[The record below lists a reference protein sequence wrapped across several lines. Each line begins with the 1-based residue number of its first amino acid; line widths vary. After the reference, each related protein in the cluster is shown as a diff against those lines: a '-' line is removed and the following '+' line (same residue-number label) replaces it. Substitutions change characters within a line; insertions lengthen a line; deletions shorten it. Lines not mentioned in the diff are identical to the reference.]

1 MHNRCIWTVS
11 RNRRVHLALTQ
22 ANLLRNLDRKNLS
35 GSRGLVPIQKRW
47 REKKKFS
54 METTD
59 KLSFYLPHSV
69 SLCTAGFVLS
79 LGHMNLQ
86 DSIHFPSIFLE
97 LLIRK
102 KTKHKQPQ
110 KNRSMQ
116 AGCYLYVVN
125 LYVLALEKLFT

>member
-1 MHNRCIWTVS
+1 MHLNVEQKHKSSFGTNTSQFAQKSGQKKLVWFQGLGAHSETVE
-11 RNRRVHLALTQ
+11 R
-22 ANLLRNLDRKNLS
+22 
-35 GSRGLVPIQKRW
+35 
-47 REKKKFS
+47 KKKFS